1 MADAM
6 LIISRE
12 EFIEILTKSGRY
24 NREGVETVLD
34 NGGLACAIETI
45 VLDAEHEADR
55 SEHYKGRCQQLKEE
69 VESLNH
75 LLDKYEDQS
84 KSEVD
89 RWMNM

>member
-1 MADAM
+1 MQET
-6 LIISRE
+6 ISISRNE
-12 EFIEILTKSGRY
+12 LIEILTKSGRY
-24 NREGVETVLD
+24 NAEGIETVLD
-34 NGGLACAIETI
+34 NGGLYRVLEAIM
-45 VLDAEHEADR
+45 LDLDLEEKR
-55 SEHYKGRCQQLKEE
+55 SRRYEERCDQLKEE

>member
-1 MADAM
+1 MSQEV
-6 LIISRE
+6 LSISRKGL
-12 EFIEILTKSGRY
+12 IEILTKSGRY
-24 NREGVETVLD
+24 NADGIETVLD

-55 SEHYKGRCQQLKEE
+55 SEHYKGRCQHLKEE

-84 KSEVD
+84 RSEVD

>member
-1 MADAM
+1 MSQEV
-6 LIISRE
+6 ISISRKGLV
-12 EFIEILTKSGRY
+12 EILTKSGRY
-24 NREGVETVLD
+24 NVEGIETVLD
-34 NGGLACAIETI
+34 NGGLACLLEAIM
-45 VLDAEHEADR
+45 LDLDLEEKR
-55 SEHYKGRCQQLKEE
+55 SRRYEERCDQLKEE

>member
-1 MADAM
+1 MSQEV
-6 LIISRE
+6 ISISRKG
-12 EFIEILTKSGRY
+12 FIEILTRSGRY

-34 NGGLACAIETI
+34 NGGLACAIEAI
-45 VLDAEHEADR
+45 LVDIEHEADR
-55 SEHYKGRCQQLKEE
+55 AEHYKDRCRQLKEE

-84 KSEVD
+84 KSEID